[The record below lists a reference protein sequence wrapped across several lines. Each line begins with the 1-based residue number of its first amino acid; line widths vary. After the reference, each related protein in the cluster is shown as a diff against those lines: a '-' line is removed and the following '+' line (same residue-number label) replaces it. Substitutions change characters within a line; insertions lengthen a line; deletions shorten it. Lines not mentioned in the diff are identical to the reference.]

1 MDKSIDT
8 NTAGSAFNR
17 GVDVAST
24 TMHNAINSASDAA
37 SPALK
42 HMASSAHSTVDKMA
56 NGANYAAA
64 AVSTKGAQLHQLQQ
78 ELAGSSRAQVRSHP
92 LLAIGIALAG
102 GALFSWWLS
111 RRTVRHDASGHNGS

>member
-8 NTAGSAFNR
+8 NTANNAFNR
-17 GVDVAST
+17 GVEVAST
-24 TMHNAINSASDAA
+24 SMHNAINSASDAA

-42 HMASSAHSTVDKMA
+42 QMANSAHSTVDKMA
-56 NGANYAAA
+56 NGAHHAAEA
-64 AVSTKGAQLHQLQQ
+64 ISTKGAQLHQMQQ
-78 ELAGSSRAQVRSHP
+78 QLAGNARTQVRSHP

-111 RRTVRHDASGHNGS
+111 RRTVPRDAAGRDAG